1 MRGRRDLIRS
11 KKITMEDA
19 MEARKL
25 VDFPGGLELHI
36 GVSERLSSARCGMHA
51 CMPCMRMPCMLAT
64 CSLPEFL
71 CCCVPERLCGAR

>member
-36 GVSERLSSARCGMHA
+36 GASKRLSFVC
-51 CMPCMRMPCMLAT
+51 
-64 CSLPEFL
+64 
-71 CCCVPERLCGAR
+71 